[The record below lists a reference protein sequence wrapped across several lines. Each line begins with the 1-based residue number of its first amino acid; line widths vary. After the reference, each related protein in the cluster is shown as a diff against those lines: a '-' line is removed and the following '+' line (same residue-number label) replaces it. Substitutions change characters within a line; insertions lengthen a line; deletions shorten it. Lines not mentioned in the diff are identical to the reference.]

1 MRLRNRL
8 EDHLWLSMTL
18 ALLSLTAT
26 LVLGFL
32 LFYFET
38 QATNL
43 RHAEEKAKVAAAQ
56 TIRAPLCNLVYAY
69 ENIDQN
75 TPNSVIIVKAW
86 REIGLLVGCPEGI
99 KP

>member
-1 MRLRNRL
+1 MSLRNRL
-8 EDHLWLSMTL
+8 EDHLWLSMAL

-26 LVLGFL
+26 LVLGFS

-38 QATNL
+38 QATNQ
-43 RHAEEKAKVAAAQ
+43 RHADERAKITATQ
-56 TIRAPLCNLVYAY
+56 TIRKPLCNLVYAY